1 MDISFE
7 IELFVSIVVFGT
19 VPYFVFVYVPVPG
32 YEHKHT
38 QQTPP
43 KNIKKVFEY
52 VCDLVP
58 SCQKALVQKKVA
70 QKIGHFY
77 KNYNIW

>member
-52 VCDLVP
+52 VCDLVLLGG
-58 SCQKALVQKKVA
+58 KALILKKSGA
-70 QKIGHFY
+70 
-77 KNYNIW
+77 KNWSFL